1 MTVELKNEYLTVQI
15 NEAGAE
21 LSSVK
26 ANDGLEYMWQAD
38 PKFWGRHAPVL
49 FPIVGRLKDDQ
60 YTIAGQSYQMG
71 QHGFARDQT
80 FRVVSQTPTQA
91 VLELTDSQ
99 ATRAMYPF
107 AFRLRLHYTLTDH
120 ELTVG
125 YDVHNPANQELLFS
139 IGGHPAFNAPLAT
152 PEGSLANYQ
161 VTVAPKQKYQH
172 IPLQAPYNDVDQAT
186 TMDLSKP
193 LPLTR
198 ELFKDDAVILAL
210 NKQETT
216 LLLSSDLDDHGV
228 AMTIDAAP
236 YVGLWS
242 PYPQAAPFVCLEPWW
257 GIADN
262 INHDGQLSHKMG
274 INRLAA
280 NQTFNASY
288 AIKFF

>member
-26 ANDGLEYMWQAD
+26 ADDGLEYMWQAD

-60 YTIAGQSYQMG
+60 YTIAGQSYRMG
-71 QHGFARDQT
+71 QHGFARDQK
-80 FRVVSQTPTQA
+80 FRVVSQTSTQA

-152 PEGSLANYQ
+152 PEGSLTNYQ

-186 TMDLSKP
+186 TMDLTKP

-198 ELFKDDAVILAL
+198 DLFKDDAVILAL

-228 AMTIDAAP
+228 AMTIEAAP